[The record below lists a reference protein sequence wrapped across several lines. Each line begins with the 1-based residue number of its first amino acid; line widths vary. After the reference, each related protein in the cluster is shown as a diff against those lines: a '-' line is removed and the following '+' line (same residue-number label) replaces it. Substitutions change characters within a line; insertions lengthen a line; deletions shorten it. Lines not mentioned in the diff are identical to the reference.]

1 MRNPWQVEQ
10 KAKIMAAADAAM
22 IFAFCSTCEVLQ
34 RRQQRSFV
42 ENDEEPLSNSR
53 IILSSHVRSIMWVR
67 AWQGSST
74 PYDKKSRTI
83 KSRTIKLLSTG
94 SSTRCVC
101 LSV

>member
-10 KAKIMAAADAAM
+10 KAKIMAAEQSDAAM

-67 AWQGSST
+67 GVA
-74 PYDKKSRTI
+74 RVLHAI
-83 KSRTIKLLSTG
+83 R
-94 SSTRCVC
+94 
-101 LSV
+101 

>member
-1 MRNPWQVEQ
+1 
-10 KAKIMAAADAAM
+10 M

-67 AWQGSST
+67 GVA
-74 PYDKKSRTI
+74 RVLHAI
-83 KSRTIKLLSTG
+83 R
-94 SSTRCVC
+94 
-101 LSV
+101 